1 MNSKLTQSWAL
12 PPTWLRFLVIIVLVM
27 GVFFRCVNLD
37 RKIYWYDESFTS
49 LRVSGY
55 KEAELIQQA
64 SDRRILSIE
73 DIQKFQ
79 RVNAECVTSSQA
91 KVWCCLAEVQVT
103 PKPKHR
109 LTLQIDELW
118 SFVNDKDQEQWV
130 WLAMDA
136 DTREIVGC

>member
-1 MNSKLTQSWAL
+1 
-12 PPTWLRFLVIIVLVM
+12 M